1 LKPTAESKPMPH
13 LSFEIGSKVVLDEID
28 ARLLR
33 RVSETGS
40 LTEAA
45 RLLGISYRN
54 AWGRIRKMESSTG
67 VRIMS
72 AQSGGATGGG
82 SSLTP
87 EGLALFREFRR
98 TRKYL
103 FNALDEMEA
112 AGNVRYKLSAR
123 NLVGAKVLEV
133 ERGDI
138 TSKITMTSKAPVRLT
153 SIISNEAVDDLGL
166 KVGDEVEA
174 IVKSTEVMVAKQVH
188 PSGPRSAGATKP
200 GRRRRRNQG
209 DRRPSNE

>member
-1 LKPTAESKPMPH
+1 LRPAAESKPVPH
-13 LSFEIGSKVVLDEID
+13 LSFEIGSRVILDEID

-33 RVSETGS
+33 RISETGS

-45 RLLGISYRN
+45 RMLGISYRN
-54 AWGRIRKMESSTG
+54 AWGRIKRVESSTG
-67 VRIMS
+67 VRIIS
-72 AQSGGATGGG
+72 AQSGGASGGG

-87 EGLALFREFRR
+87 EGIALFKEFRR

-103 FNALDEMEA
+103 FNALDDREA

-123 NLVGAKVLEV
+123 NLVGATVAEV

-138 TSKITMTSKAPVRLT
+138 TSKITMASKDPVRLT

-174 IVKSTEVMVAKQVH
+174 IIKSTEVMVAKRVQ
-188 PSGPRSAGATKP
+188 PSGQSLEGAKGPGNRLRRKQASRRS
-200 GRRRRRNQG
+200 
-209 DRRPSNE
+209 SNK

>member
-1 LKPTAESKPMPH
+1 LRPTAVSKPIPH
-13 LSFEIGSKVVLDEID
+13 LSFEIGSQVVLDEVD

-40 LTEAA
+40 LTQAA

-54 AWGRIRKMESSTG
+54 AWGRIKKMESTAG
-67 VRIMS
+67 VRIIS
-72 AQSGGATGGG
+72 AQSGGAMGGG

-87 EGLALFREFRR
+87 EGMALFKEFRK

-103 FNALDEMEA
+103 FNALDDREA

-123 NLVGAKVLEV
+123 NLVGARVLEV

-166 KVGDEVEA
+166 QAGDDVEA
-174 IVKSTEVMVAKQVH
+174 VIKSTEVMVAKRVQ
-188 PSGPRSAGATKP
+188 PFGPKSVSATKP
-200 GRRRRRNQG
+200 ERRRSRK
-209 DRRPSNE
+209 

>member
-1 LKPTAESKPMPH
+1 MRPTAVSKPIPH
-13 LSFEIGSKVVLDEID
+13 LSFEIGSRVVLDEVD

-40 LTEAA
+40 LTQAA

-54 AWGRIRKMESSTG
+54 AWGRIKKMESTAG
-67 VRIMS
+67 VRIIS
-72 AQSGGATGGG
+72 AQSGGAMGGG

-87 EGLALFREFRR
+87 EGMALFKEFRR

-103 FNALDEMEA
+103 FNALDDREA

-123 NLVGAKVLEV
+123 NLVGARVLEV

-166 KVGDEVEA
+166 QAGDDVEA
-174 IVKSTEVMVAKQVH
+174 VIKSTEVMVAKRVQ
-188 PSGPRSAGATKP
+188 PFGPKSVSATKQE
-200 GRRRRRNQG
+200 RRRSRK
-209 DRRPSNE
+209 

>member
-1 LKPTAESKPMPH
+1 MGPKAESRPIPH
-13 LSFEIGSKVVLDEID
+13 LSFEIGSHVILDEID

-33 RVSETGS
+33 RISETGS
-40 LTEAA
+40 LTKAA
-45 RLLGISYRN
+45 KMLGISYRN
-54 AWGRIRKMESSTG
+54 AWGRIKRVESSVG
-67 VRIMS
+67 ARIIS

-87 EGLALFREFRR
+87 EGMALFKEFRR

-103 FNALDEMEA
+103 FNALDDREA

-123 NLVGAKVLEV
+123 NLLAAKVAAI

-138 TSKITMTSKAPVRLT
+138 TSKITMKSDAPVGLT

-166 KVGDEVEA
+166 RVGDEVEA
-174 IVKSTEVMVAKQVH
+174 IVKSTEVMVAKRVQ
-188 PSGPRSAGATKP
+188 PPRQALQKKVRKGA
-200 GRRRRRNQG
+200 RQAA
-209 DRRPSNE
+209 